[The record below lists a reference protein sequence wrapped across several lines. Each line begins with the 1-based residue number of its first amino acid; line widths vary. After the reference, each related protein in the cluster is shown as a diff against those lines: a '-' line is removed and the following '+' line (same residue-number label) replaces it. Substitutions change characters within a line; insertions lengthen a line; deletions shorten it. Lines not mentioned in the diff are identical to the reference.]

1 LIAWPFI
8 SIIKLMSDEGQNLL
22 KIISIIGSLPVIIIF
37 TVIYFLYPET
47 NVKIFIGITAAC
59 FCIFIYNALFDEYTK
74 SINEE
79 TALKIQAT
87 LYSLLYLNLVHATGG
102 LESPLYF
109 GVYFLVIFGFIH
121 SGLMGVLGLF
131 GALVYTALDLWLFE
145 GAINLAIIT
154 PHIPKFGGL
163 VLTSVVSSFY
173 GSNMRNT
180 EDEKSKMQS
189 TMQKLSA
196 DKNKDEAILTNMA
209 DGVYAVDN
217 NRKIVIFNKAAE
229 EMTGWKAQDAIGLN
243 CQTVMKLK
251 DDKDLSVC
259 EKSCPM
265 LLTWS
270 SDESVVRNDMCFINA
285 YKKTLQVSGS
295 YAPIK
300 NLAGEVT
307 GGLCVFRDIT
317 KQIQLDREKNEFIS
331 TASHEMRTPLTAMEG
346 YIELIE
352 NPKICQV
359 DEKGREYLEKAKT
372 QVIGMS
378 RLMKDLLSITKLE
391 EGKLEIVKQSFEIKE
406 LIKNSIEILTKMAA
420 EKNLELRF
428 NESNISFG
436 GKKAIGLSTRVSAD
450 PDKVRE
456 VLNNLIENAIKYTK
470 EGFIEIYIA
479 YDQDFATV
487 CVADTG
493 VGISP
498 DDQKHIF
505 QKFYQVAD
513 YETRE
518 VGGTG
523 LGLYITRSLVE
534 ANGGKIWVESK
545 KGEGSKFFFTIPRAL
560 D

>member
-1 LIAWPFI
+1 
-8 SIIKLMSDEGQNLL
+8 MSDEGHNLL
-22 KIISIIGSLPVIIIF
+22 KIFSIIGSLAVLLVF
-37 TVIYFLYPET
+37 VVIYVLYPET
-47 NVKIFIGITAAC
+47 NIKLFVGITAAS
-59 FCIFIYNALFDEYTK
+59 FFIFMYNALFDEYTK

-79 TALKIQAT
+79 TALKIQAI
-87 LYSLLYLNLVHATGG
+87 LYSILFLNIVHATGG
-102 LESPLYF
+102 LGSPLFF
-109 GVYFLVIFGFIH
+109 GVYFLVLFGFIH
-121 SGLMGVLGLF
+121 SNQMGVLSLV
-131 GALVYTALDLWLFE
+131 GALTYTALDLWLFE
-145 GAINLAIIT
+145 SALNLNIIM

-173 GSNMRNT
+173 GSNMRVT
-180 EDEKSKMQS
+180 LAEKKKMQS
-189 TMQKLSA
+189 TVQKLSA
-196 DKNKDEAILTNMA
+196 DKNKDEAILSSMA
-209 DGVYAVDN
+209 DGVYAVDAE
-217 NRKIVIFNKAAE
+217 RKIVIFNKAAE
-229 EMTGWKAQDAIGLN
+229 DMTGWKAEDAIGLN

-251 DDKDLSVC
+251 DDKDLNVC

-265 LLTWS
+265 LLAWS
-270 SDESVVRNDMCFINA
+270 SGESVVRNDMCFINK
-285 YKKTLQVSGS
+285 YKKTIQVSGS
-295 YAPIK
+295 YAQIK
-300 NLAGEVT
+300 NLSGEVT

-359 DEKGREYLEKAKT
+359 DEKAHEYLDKAKI

-391 EGKLEIVKQSFEIKE
+391 EGKLEINKQSFEIKE
-406 LIKNSIEILTKMAA
+406 LIKNSIEILTKMAE
-420 EKNLELRF
+420 EKGLKLKF

-436 GKKAIGLSTRVSAD
+436 GKKAIGLSTKVSAD
-450 PDKVRE
+450 PDKIRE
-456 VLNNLIENAIKYTK
+456 TLNNLIENAIKYTK
-470 EGFIEIYIA
+470 EGYIEVSIA

-534 ANGGKIWVESK
+534 VNGGKIWVESK
-545 KGEGSKFFFTIPRAL
+545 KGEGSKFFFTIPRAI